1 MKADK
6 THLSEEEMDID
17 IESELERK
25 ELENELDNIEE
36 DDFEDID
43 KIHIFDHIM
52 MDIAP
57 IIYSNRQDQLEYS
70 NIQET
75 HEQIA
80 HEALSFA
87 KTIVNLRNSYI
98 KEL

>member
-1 MKADK
+1 MKVDK
-6 THLSEEEMDID
+6 TDLSEEEKDID
-17 IESELERK
+17 IESDL
-25 ELENELDNIEE
+25 EE

-43 KIHIFDHIM
+43 KIHIFDHIL

>member
-1 MKADK
+1 MKGDK
-6 THLSEEEMDID
+6 THLSEEMDI
-17 IESELERK
+17 EYELEQG
-25 ELENELDNIEE
+25 EDSINFENIEE
-36 DDFEDID
+36 DNFEDID
-43 KIHIFDHIM
+43 KTHIFDHIV

>member
-1 MKADK
+1 MKVDK
-6 THLSEEEMDID
+6 TDLSEEMDI
-17 IESELERK
+17 EYELEQ
-25 ELENELDNIEE
+25 EEDVIDFENIEE

-43 KIHIFDHIM
+43 KIHIFDHIL

-87 KTIVNLRNSYI
+87 QTIVNLRNSYI